1 MAQYGYLFNTYSRED
16 SIFYYFILTNGEI
29 KRYYCYD
36 TKIHNVYII
45 NNRIY
50 QSNDNFKY
58 WNTFKNYK
66 ESIFHSK
73 TCIDCS
79 SKHLERLLVFNMTY
93 NYIKFMNKI
102 RLIQRTWRQYKNIQ
116 LIAFLQYS
124 LSLPIIEDFIKF
136 IKKIKP

>member
-58 WNTFKNYK
+58 WNTFKN
-66 ESIFHSK
+66 
-73 TCIDCS
+73 
-79 SKHLERLLVFNMTY
+79 
-93 NYIKFMNKI
+93 
-102 RLIQRTWRQYKNIQ
+102 
-116 LIAFLQYS
+116 
-124 LSLPIIEDFIKF
+124 
-136 IKKIKP
+136 